1 MSENTFGLVALVAVV
16 GALVWDM
23 QRKKAAAS
31 TNTAGRT
38 STGQAYATP
47 TSVGEQLA
55 RGVVG
60 LTLGWLS
67 GQPKGVTTEN
77 ARTAFRQAELQAE
90 RASVG
95 WSGPSQSIVY
105 TDNPDERWG
114 DSNLTAPVYDPST
127 DLVHNPFALAAI

>member
-1 MSENTFGLVALVAVV
+1 MSENTFALVAGVALV
-16 GALVWDM
+16 GAILWDA
-23 QRKKAAAS
+23 QRKKAAT

-38 STGQAYATP
+38 STGQAYTTP

-90 RASVG
+90 RTSAG

-105 TDNPDERWG
+105 TDNPDGHYG
-114 DSNLTAPVYDPST
+114 DSRLTTPVYDVST
-127 DLVHNPFALAAI
+127 DFAQNPFALAAI